1 MGAKIDIVR
10 RLLYVAHNMKATLSI
25 SQAQAQ
31 LPAVCRSGR
40 TVAVTRNGEVVSFVV
55 PKERM
60 AALLEQMEILASSEA
75 MSAIHQA
82 KAGKGQFHDLKALDE
97 N

>member
-1 MGAKIDIVR
+1 
-10 RLLYVAHNMKATLSI
+10 MKATLSV

-31 LPAVCRSGR
+31 FPAVCRSGQ

-55 PKERM
+55 PRERM
-60 AALLEQMEILASSEA
+60 AALLEQMEILANPEA
-75 MSAIHQA
+75 MTAIA
-82 KAGKGQFHDLKALDE
+82 KARAGKGKFHPLSALDE